1 MSDATGR
8 PAASPPHSTSHA
20 QPEAPLS
27 AKAPPIWILIAATA
41 TGPLALNIF
50 VPSMPGLVG
59 YFQTDYATIQLT
71 LTLYLAGVAIAQ
83 LGYGPISDRFGRR
96 PAMLAGL
103 AIYVIGSLM
112 CMMAWSVEVLILAR
126 ILQAIGGCAGMVLGR
141 AIVRDVFDRDSSA
154 SVIALIT
161 MAMAVAPAVAP
172 TIGGTLDTVFD
183 WRAAFIVPMVIGSIV
198 LLGSIR
204 GLNETNLYRSPS
216 IDVVAMLRNYGRLLG
231 SRAFIGYAL
240 NTAMSVGA
248 FFSFLAGA
256 PYVMVEILHRKP
268 HEYGLYFVLISVGYM
283 TGNFLASRISRKLGV
298 DRMIPLGVGVSLC
311 GAIPGFILAFNDVV
325 TPATVFL
332 PMCLV
337 AVGNGLSQPN
347 GISAAVSVNP
357 KIAGAASGL
366 MGFLQMSVGG
376 LFTVV
381 VGHFQNQTDHFAMAS
396 VILFATAGSV
406 LFYIMARLGAR
417 PTA

>member
-126 ILQAIGGCAGMVLGR
+126 ILQAIGGCA
-141 AIVRDVFDRDSSA
+141 
-154 SVIALIT
+154 
-161 MAMAVAPAVAP
+161 
-172 TIGGTLDTVFD
+172 
-183 WRAAFIVPMVIGSIV
+183 
-198 LLGSIR
+198 
-204 GLNETNLYRSPS
+204 
-216 IDVVAMLRNYGRLLG
+216 
-231 SRAFIGYAL
+231 
-240 NTAMSVGA
+240 
-248 FFSFLAGA
+248 
-256 PYVMVEILHRKP
+256 
-268 HEYGLYFVLISVGYM
+268 
-283 TGNFLASRISRKLGV
+283 
-298 DRMIPLGVGVSLC
+298 
-311 GAIPGFILAFNDVV
+311 
-325 TPATVFL
+325 
-332 PMCLV
+332 
-337 AVGNGLSQPN
+337 
-347 GISAAVSVNP
+347 
-357 KIAGAASGL
+357 
-366 MGFLQMSVGG
+366 
-376 LFTVV
+376 
-381 VGHFQNQTDHFAMAS
+381 
-396 VILFATAGSV
+396 
-406 LFYIMARLGAR
+406 
-417 PTA
+417 

>member
-1 MSDATGR
+1 MSDANA
-8 PAASPPHSTSHA
+8 PHAAKS
-20 QPEAPLS
+20 
-27 AKAPPIWILIAATA
+27 PPIWILIAATA

-59 YFQTDYATIQLT
+59 YFQTDYATVQLT
-71 LTLYLAGVAIAQ
+71 LTLYLAGVAVAQ

-96 PAMLAGL
+96 PALLAGL
-103 AIYVIGSLM
+103 AIYVIGSLL
-112 CMMAWSVEVLILAR
+112 CMMAWSIEVLIAAR

-183 WRAAFIVPMVIGSIV
+183 WRAAFLVPMLIGGIV

-204 GLNETNLYRSPS
+204 SLNETNLYRSPS
-216 IDVVAMLRNYGRLLG
+216 IDVVAMLRNYGRLLK
-231 SRAFIGYAL
+231 SPVFLGYTL

-256 PYVMVEILHRKP
+256 PYVMVEILHRQP

-298 DRMIPLGVGVSLC
+298 DRMIPLGVAVSLC

-376 LFTVV
+376 LFTVI
-381 VGHFQNQTDHFAMAS
+381 VGYFQNQTDHFAMAS
-396 VILFATAGSV
+396 VILLATAGSA
-406 LFYIMARLGAR
+406 LFYGMARLSAR
-417 PTA
+417 AEP